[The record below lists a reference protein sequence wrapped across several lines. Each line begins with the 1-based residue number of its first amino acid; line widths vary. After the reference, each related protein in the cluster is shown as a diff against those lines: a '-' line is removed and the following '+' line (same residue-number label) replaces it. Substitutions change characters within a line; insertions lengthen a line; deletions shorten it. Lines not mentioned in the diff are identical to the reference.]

1 MKKDIE
7 ISGIVCHFKS
17 SAAIPRIYR
26 LKFHRDIFVD
36 MEKIRKSMDVQQ
48 RLQKEKAEAAK
59 ENSEEIDTQDVESTL
74 PVESLELFENIAYLM
89 HKHGDPSQPDSIED
103 WLDQFDM
110 FDIYTILP
118 EILMMW
124 NMETE
129 QMSQAKK
136 KIARSTVK

>member
-59 ENSEEIDTQDVESTL
+59 ENGEEIDTQDVESTL

>member
-36 MEKIRKSMDVQQ
+36 MEKIRKYIDVQQ
-48 RLQKEKAEAAK
+48 RLQKEKAEDAK
-59 ENSEEIDTQDVESTL
+59 AQDKDIEAEETGSFL
-74 PVESLELFENIAYLM
+74 PLEALEMFENIAYLM
-89 HKHGDPSQPDSIED
+89 NKHGDPSQPDNIDE

-110 FDIYTILP
+110 FDIYKIFP
-118 EILMMW
+118 EILGMW
-124 NMETE
+124 AIETE

-136 KIARSTVK
+136 KIAK

>member
-59 ENSEEIDTQDVESTL
+59 ENGEEIDTQDVESTL

-103 WLDQFDM
+103 RLDQFDM

>member
-1 MKKDIE
+1 MKRDIE

-59 ENSEEIDTQDVESTL
+59 ENGEEIDTQDVESTL

>member
-1 MKKDIE
+1 MIKDIE

-59 ENSEEIDTQDVESTL
+59 ENGEEIDTQDVESTL

>member
-7 ISGIVCHFKS
+7 ISGVVCHFKS

-26 LKFHRDIFVD
+26 LKFRRDIFAD
-36 MEKIRKSMDVQQ
+36 MARIHKLMEVQQ
-48 RLQKEKAEAAK
+48 RLQKEQEEAAK
-59 ENSEEIDTQDVESTL
+59 EKGEEIEEQDVGSTL
-74 PVESLELFENIAYLM
+74 PVESLEIFENIAYLM

-110 FDIYTILP
+110 FDIYKVFP
-118 EILMMW
+118 EILGMW

>member
-17 SAAIPRIYR
+17 SAAIPGIYR

-36 MEKIRKSMDVQQ
+36 MEKIHKSMEVQQ
-48 RLQKEKAEAAK
+48 RLQKEQAEAAK
-59 ENSEEIDTQDVESTL
+59 ENGEKIEEQDFGSTL

-89 HKHGDPSQPDSIED
+89 HRHGDPSQPDSIED

-110 FDIYTILP
+110 FDIYEVFP
-118 EILMMW
+118 EILRMW

-136 KIARSTVK
+136 KIARSTAK